1 MAGKTIPGIFAQD
14 GEKVFRKWETA
25 ALEHLGKQS
34 GLVIATGGGCVT
46 QEENYPALHQ
56 NGSIVW
62 LERSLS
68 LLPTEG
74 RPLSQANRL
83 EEMYTIRKPLYESFA
98 DIRVEN
104 AGSPEQ
110 TVSEILSQLEELS

>member
-1 MAGKTIPGIFAQD
+1 MI
-14 GEKVFRKWETA
+14 
-25 ALEHLGKQS
+25 
-34 GLVIATGGGCVT
+34 
-46 QEENYPALHQ
+46 
-56 NGSIVW
+56 W
-62 LERSLS
+62 LERDLS

-83 EEMYTIRKPLYESFA
+83 EEMYAVRKPMYESFA
-98 DIRVEN
+98 DVRVEN